1 MVPKKSESINLIT
14 PTGLSS
20 SYVAYGAIRILPT
33 FMMLGQSAA
42 TTACLAI
49 ANDVPVQDVTYP
61 ELRKQLLLQNQIL
74 DIPAIWRE
82 YVEIENR

>member
-1 MVPKKSESINLIT
+1 
-14 PTGLSS
+14 
-20 SYVAYGAIRILPT
+20 
-33 FMMLGQSAA
+33 MMLGLSAA

-49 ANDVPVQDVTYP
+49 ANDVQVQDVTYP